1 MNCDKI
7 VKSSVSMRFYRR
19 LFCFVRVSLTGSKLA
34 VLAVRVDFVTRAC
47 LLSRTS
53 LRNIYIYMYVY
64 IYVRP
69 DEKSGKGALVV
80 HGDERERWI
89 GRGSATGGRRSVG
102 RNDE

>member
-1 MNCDKI
+1 
-7 VKSSVSMRFYRR
+7 MRFYRR

-34 VLAVRVDFVTRAC
+34 VLAVKVNFVTRAC

-53 LRNIYIYMYVY
+53 LRNIYIYIRVY
-64 IYVRP
+64 IRVSS
-69 DEKSGKGALVV
+69 EKSWKGALVV
-80 HGDERERWI
+80 RGDERERQDRI